1 MQKTKDGTSS
11 CLDSQWQKLR
21 TDDVAQYFLGWG
33 NHTLE
38 KEGREFALH
47 TAMEFMY
54 YSDFG
59 YCGTQYPSDCI
70 PNDAKYSATSGCG
83 MNTQTRIWRHR
94 YIHRYKYGHTD
105 TYVDTHQTHTF
116 HRHTHINSQIGKR
129 KLNSLL
135 IPLQTITSHHKPISK
150 KIRCREEFHA
160 LQKSVNIRLL

>member
-1 MQKTKDGTSS
+1 M
-11 CLDSQWQKLR
+11 
-21 TDDVAQYFLGWG
+21 
-33 NHTLE
+33 E

-105 TYVDTHQTHTF
+105 TYVDTHLDTYIPQTHTYKF
-116 HRHTHINSQIGKR
+116 IDRKTKAQPPTNSTS
-129 KLNSLL
+129 NNYFAS
-135 IPLQTITSHHKPISK
+135 QT
-150 KIRCREEFHA
+150 
-160 LQKSVNIRLL
+160 N